1 MQVGKSK
8 YGPVELIIVGRNQLR
23 VLKRVSKVSLDTS
36 KRVSYIFNEK
46 KILQMFK
53 EKELDFIV
61 KLCQTF
67 TDENDVCF
75 VFEFLEG
82 HDLAHL
88 ILN

>member
-67 TDENDVCF
+67 TDESDVCF

>member
-1 MQVGKSK
+1 
-8 YGPVELIIVGRNQLR
+8 
-23 VLKRVSKVSLDTS
+23 
-36 KRVSYIFNEK
+36 
-46 KILQMFK
+46 MFK